1 MYSRR
6 ALFVDTGGWLG
17 VVDPKDKY
25 HTQAADFFRQALDTY
40 AYLVTTNLVIAE
52 TYINVRRSSS
62 HDKAVAFLDLVEK
75 SGRIHCVWSD
85 DELEMSARE
94 VLRLYHDQDFSY
106 TDAVSFALMQHE
118 GLTEVFAFDRHFHTM
133 GFIVLPA

>member
-1 MYSRR
+1 MSSRR

-17 VVDPKDKY
+17 VLDPKDKY
-25 HTQAADFFRQALDTY
+25 HAPAADFFRRALS
-40 AYLVTTNLVIAE
+40 AYTSLVTTNLVIAE
-52 TYINVRRSSS
+52 TYINTRRSSN
-62 HDKAVAFLDLVEK
+62 HEKAVAFLDLIEK

-106 TDAVSFALMQHE
+106 TDAVSFAVMQRD
-118 GLTEVFAFDRHFHTM
+118 GIRDVFAFDRHFRTM

>member
-1 MYSRR
+1 MYNRR

-17 VVDPKDKY
+17 VLDPKDKY
-25 HTQAADFFRQALDTY
+25 HPQAADFFRRALS
-40 AYLVTTNLVIAE
+40 AYNSLVTTNLVIAE
-52 TYINVRRSSS
+52 TYINIRRSSS
-62 HDKAVAFLDLVEK
+62 HEKAIAFLDLIEK

-106 TDAVSFALMQHE
+106 TDAVSFAVMQRD
-118 GLTEVFAFDRHFHTM
+118 GIRDVFAFDQHFRTM
-133 GFIVLPA
+133 GFVVLPA

>member
-17 VVDPKDKY
+17 VLDPKDKY
-25 HTQAADFFRQALDTY
+25 YTHAADFFRHALS
-40 AYLVTTNLVIAE
+40 AYTRLVTTNLVIAE
-52 TYINVRRSSS
+52 TYINIRRSS
-62 HDKAVAFLDLVEK
+62 HEKAIMFLDLIEK

-106 TDAVSFALMQHE
+106 TDAVSFAVMQRD
-118 GLTEVFAFDRHFHTM
+118 GIRDVFAFDRHFRTM
-133 GFIVLPA
+133 GFTVLPA